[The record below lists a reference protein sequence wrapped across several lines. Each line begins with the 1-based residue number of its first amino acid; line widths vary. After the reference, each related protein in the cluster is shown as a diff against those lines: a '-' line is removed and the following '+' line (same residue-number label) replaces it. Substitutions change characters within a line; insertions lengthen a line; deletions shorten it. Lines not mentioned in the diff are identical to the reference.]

1 MHERL
6 EGRGQLESW
15 ERPEKKIP
23 VEYLFDITTDILA
36 RPGFPAVATRKHSK
50 GSIHAISG
58 ESISQGYHRLFAE
71 DGEILKVQNVGL
83 DYWAIL
89 AS

>member
-1 MHERL
+1 MHEKV

-23 VEYLFDITTDILA
+23 VSYMFDISTEILDSE
-36 RPGFPAVATRKHSK
+36 GLAVRRDSMGKIEALT
-50 GSIHAISG
+50 G
-58 ESISQGYHRLFAE
+58 ESIAEGYYRLFAS
-71 DGEILKVQNVGL
+71 DGEILKVKNVTLGH
-83 DYWAIL
+83 WVIL